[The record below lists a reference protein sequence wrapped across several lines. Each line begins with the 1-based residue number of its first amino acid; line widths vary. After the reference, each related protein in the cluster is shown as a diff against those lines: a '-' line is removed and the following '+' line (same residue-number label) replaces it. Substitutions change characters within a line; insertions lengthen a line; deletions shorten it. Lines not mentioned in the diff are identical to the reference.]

1 MSSSK
6 RAAPIDLEA
15 GDAGDVAA
23 GKTIA
28 VVATG
33 GQLTVAHREEV
44 VETGGWS
51 KRGHNSREKSTG
63 YHNRPRR
70 GLEFDYLDI
79 GYVGGAV
86 RLHNRQ
92 VCNPAMRIGRS
103 WMPACPG
110 LRRLSCRALPTSEH
124 EISLRHRQNFGWL
137 ADEKLAVGAHFV
149 CLGVNFYERHGIV
162 QNHVFFANPT
172 TVFDGNRVALKPKS
186 LRNSGVLSS
195 PAYEGNRATLNRAPH
210 ASKHRA

>member
-1 MSSSK
+1 MAKTFRKTKRPATDDVRAGREILTHLLRGRQMSSSK
-6 RAAPIDLEA
+6 RAAPIGLEA

-44 VETGGWS
+44 VETGGRS

-79 GYVGGAV
+79 GYLGGAV

-103 WMPACPG
+103 
-110 LRRLSCRALPTSEH
+110 
-124 EISLRHRQNFGWL
+124 
-137 ADEKLAVGAHFV
+137 
-149 CLGVNFYERHGIV
+149 
-162 QNHVFFANPT
+162 
-172 TVFDGNRVALKPKS
+172 
-186 LRNSGVLSS
+186 
-195 PAYEGNRATLNRAPH
+195 
-210 ASKHRA
+210 